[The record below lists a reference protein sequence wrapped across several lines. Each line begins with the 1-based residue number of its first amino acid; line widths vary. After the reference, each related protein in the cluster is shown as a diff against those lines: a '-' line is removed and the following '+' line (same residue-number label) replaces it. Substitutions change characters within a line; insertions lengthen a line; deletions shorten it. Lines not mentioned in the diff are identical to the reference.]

1 LAIGT
6 LQKIESNGKS
16 ADLASNGVLQFPLRT
31 DFSIGHQMQG
41 EIIKNLQGHF
51 DTLTQRIPGEEI
63 EFWFARDLQE
73 LPKLVQAKSL
83 NAVQ

>member
-1 LAIGT
+1 
-6 LQKIESNGKS
+6 
-16 ADLASNGVLQFPLRT
+16 
-31 DFSIGHQMQG
+31 MQG